1 NRSAYMDFKKAT
13 DDLFAGIS
21 HEDLA
26 RALGVSVAA
35 IRQARLDPKAKA
47 YRTAPANWTRAVLA
61 LAQRQAARY
70 QELIEELCG
79 ESDEGNFLNHPGR
92 AHKRRGR
99 TN

>member
-1 NRSAYMDFKKAT
+1 MIDIVALVNRSAYMDFKKAT

-47 YRTAPANWTRAVLA
+47 YRLLLQSALCLA
-61 LAQRQAARY
+61 SWLTQAASPY
-70 QELIEELCG
+70 
-79 ESDEGNFLNHPGR
+79 
-92 AHKRRGR
+92 R
-99 TN
+99 TLP